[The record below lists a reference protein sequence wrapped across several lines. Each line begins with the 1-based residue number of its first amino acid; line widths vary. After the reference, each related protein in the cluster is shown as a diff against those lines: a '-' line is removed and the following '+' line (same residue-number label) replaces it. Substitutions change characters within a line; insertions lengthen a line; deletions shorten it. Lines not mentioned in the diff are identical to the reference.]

1 MPELQR
7 QAVRLHYDLHGTC
20 GEPVLL
26 IQGVGVIG
34 NGWRPQVDSL
44 AATHRL
50 LTFDNRG
57 LGLSALAN
65 REPLTIEAMMEDARA
80 LLDAAEWT
88 SAHVVGHSMGG
99 VIAQRLA
106 LSHPHRVKSLA
117 LLCTVACGA
126 DAVRMTPRMIWI
138 SLRTHLGTRAL
149 RRRAFLELICPP
161 ESLADRDCALLAT
174 EFAPLFGHDLA
185 EQPQIA
191 LRQALALR
199 RHDCTGELSR
209 LASIPTLVLS
219 ARHDPIAP
227 PQHGRKLATLISGA
241 RFVEITSASHG
252 VPITHATEVNRH
264 LAEHI
269 ASATLQARPAT

>member
-1 MPELQR
+1 
-7 QAVRLHYDLHGTC
+7 
-20 GEPVLL
+20 
-26 IQGVGVIG
+26 
-34 NGWRPQVDSL
+34 
-44 AATHRL
+44 
-50 LTFDNRG
+50 
-57 LGLSALAN
+57 
-65 REPLTIEAMMEDARA
+65 MEDARA

-199 RHDCTGELSR
+199 RHDCTGELESVGQHSHACLEREARPYCAAATWPKAGHSHFRRTLRGDYLCLPRSAHHARHRGKPPFGRTHCQCHPASSAGDLKLDSLRRPSR
-209 LASIPTLVLS
+209 LPD
-219 ARHDPIAP
+219 RC
-227 PQHGRKLATLISGA
+227 
-241 RFVEITSASHG
+241 G
-252 VPITHATEVNRH
+252 VGPC
-264 LAEHI
+264 
-269 ASATLQARPAT
+269 S